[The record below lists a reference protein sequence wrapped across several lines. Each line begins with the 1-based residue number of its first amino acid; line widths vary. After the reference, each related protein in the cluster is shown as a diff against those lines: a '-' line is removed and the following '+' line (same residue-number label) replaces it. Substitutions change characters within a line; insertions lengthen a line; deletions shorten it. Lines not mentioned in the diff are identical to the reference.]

1 MGLLAVWMTGLC
13 VLAELVLLVI
23 SLLAPA
29 DWDGHLILRFA
40 TIMMPFMISICL
52 LAVGSAALNCV
63 KHFAYPAAAP
73 IILNLCN
80 IAGTVW
86 LSRFWQ
92 GKEAR
97 LTVVSFSVLAASLIQ
112 LVGVLWVMHA
122 HGLPWR
128 PRLRPVH
135 PDVSR
140 VLKMMVPMLIPL
152 GLIQINAL
160 NDNIVALIFSATK
173 KSPALGLGSWVIHKP
188 LSESTVAW
196 ISYAERLYQ
205 FPMGVLA
212 IALATAVFPL
222 FSRYA
227 ARGDHVN
234 LRQAVNQALRLAIF
248 EGLPSGVG
256 LLLLAQPILMLWFV
270 GRRSEFGPSDAA
282 ATAHIVR
289 MYGVGMW
296 AFCAQQVILRA
307 FYAQK
312 DTRTPLRVALCMLGL
327 NFLLNLVFIW
337 VPSVRHGAFGLSTSI
352 TASLNVIVLAFV
364 LRRRLGRLG
373 LRSLS
378 VGIARIA
385 TATGV
390 MALAVWGTLAGI
402 DRLHLSSHLALAQV
416 VGGVT
421 AGAGAYL
428 LMCLALRAPELGEI
442 LARPRANGAG
452 ASTE

>member
-1 MGLLAVWMTGLC
+1 
-13 VLAELVLLVI
+13 
-23 SLLAPA
+23 
-29 DWDGHLILRFA
+29 
-40 TIMMPFMISICL
+40 
-52 LAVGSAALNCV
+52 
-63 KHFAYPAAAP
+63 
-73 IILNLCN
+73 
-80 IAGTVW
+80 
-86 LSRFWQ
+86 
-92 GKEAR
+92 
-97 LTVVSFSVLAASLIQ
+97 
-112 LVGVLWVMHA
+112 
-122 HGLPWR
+122 
-128 PRLRPVH
+128 
-135 PDVSR
+135 
-140 VLKMMVPMLIPL
+140 
-152 GLIQINAL
+152 
-160 NDNIVALIFSATK
+160 
-173 KSPALGLGSWVIHKP
+173 
-188 LSESTVAW
+188 
-196 ISYAERLYQ
+196 
-205 FPMGVLA
+205 
-212 IALATAVFPL
+212 
-222 FSRYA
+222 
-227 ARGDHVN
+227 
-234 LRQAVNQALRLAIF
+234 
-248 EGLPSGVG
+248 
-256 LLLLAQPILMLWFV
+256 
-270 GRRSEFGPSDAA
+270 
-282 ATAHIVR
+282 
-289 MYGVGMW
+289 MW

>member
-160 NDNIVALIFSATK
+160 NDNIVAL
-173 KSPALGLGSWVIHKP
+173 
-188 LSESTVAW
+188 
-196 ISYAERLYQ
+196 
-205 FPMGVLA
+205 
-212 IALATAVFPL
+212 
-222 FSRYA
+222 
-227 ARGDHVN
+227 
-234 LRQAVNQALRLAIF
+234 
-248 EGLPSGVG
+248 
-256 LLLLAQPILMLWFV
+256 
-270 GRRSEFGPSDAA
+270 
-282 ATAHIVR
+282 
-289 MYGVGMW
+289 
-296 AFCAQQVILRA
+296 
-307 FYAQK
+307 
-312 DTRTPLRVALCMLGL
+312 
-327 NFLLNLVFIW
+327 
-337 VPSVRHGAFGLSTSI
+337 
-352 TASLNVIVLAFV
+352 
-364 LRRRLGRLG
+364 
-373 LRSLS
+373 
-378 VGIARIA
+378 
-385 TATGV
+385 
-390 MALAVWGTLAGI
+390 
-402 DRLHLSSHLALAQV
+402 
-416 VGGVT
+416 
-421 AGAGAYL
+421 
-428 LMCLALRAPELGEI
+428 
-442 LARPRANGAG
+442 ANPP
-452 ASTE
+452 